1 MRRLMLVFAMLFGIV
16 LTTAPLAV
24 AQDAEVDVAEIGETV
39 LAADPEALVEGLES
53 PPEDDQLPE
62 GFINPPSGTPA
73 NQEISEAFTSEVSSF
88 EDTLATVNFTFDT
101 DPEVVPGELSTGI
114 LTYVVLEEE
123 VTEDVFDDYKA
134 GLEEGISTPVAGT
147 ETSVED
153 LEVGGVEGAL
163 ATFNQSDGSTSA
175 VVQLLSV
182 PVGNTIVIG
191 TVVSGSQDEIDPE
204 EVQTNAEDLTL
215 AGIEYLGTL
224 AEG

>member
-1 MRRLMLVFAMLFGIV
+1 MRRVILVLAMLLGIV
-16 LTTAPLAV
+16 LTTAPIAA
-24 AQDAEVDVAEIGETV
+24 AQSEEVDVADVSETV
-39 LAADPEALVEGLES
+39 LAADPETLVTGLES

-73 NQEISEAFTSEVSSF
+73 NQEISEAFTNEISGF

-101 DPEVVPGELSTGI
+101 DPEVVSGELSTGI

-123 VTEDVFDDYKA
+123 VTEDVFADYKS
-134 GLEEGISTPVAGT
+134 GLEEGVSTPVAGT

-153 LEVGGVEGAL
+153 LEVGGVQGAL
-163 ATFNQSDGSTSA
+163 ATFNQSDSSSSV

-191 TVVSGSQDEIDPE
+191 TVVSGSQDEIDPA
-204 EVQTNAEDLTL
+204 EVQANAEALTL
-215 AGIEYLGTL
+215 AGVEYLGTL